1 VTAERR
7 LAKLEG
13 ALSPKAATLL
23 WLAEA
28 HQFGSL
34 PAYVDWLIDQPI
46 SAAPL
51 ERVPEQA
58 RAAAVEAL
66 RGQPREA
73 VQEAA
78 HQAIRDAI
86 FGVELVLR
94 LNSVAEET
102 VRIEGLRYAALFWE
116 MRALA
121 AEAELAR
128 GREHPDADHTIAE
141 RRQAWREGS
150 TGLAAG
156 LFLKEEARALLER
169 RYLEGTPT
177 LFPDLAADWLRLCEQ
192 AERLAGLGDLVDVTA
207 ATVDGARRRRGRA
220 PGRPQIDLHQLR
232 AAALEGAPDEAA
244 SLVDAARA
252 AALDTL
258 GDTDGVAAIAERRLR
273 AERGA

>member
-1 VTAERR
+1 MTAERR
-7 LAKLEG
+7 LGKLEG

-23 WLAEA
+23 WLEEA
-28 HQFGSL
+28 QQFPSL
-34 PAYVDWLIDQPI
+34 PAYVDWLIEQPI

-51 ERVPEQA
+51 ERVPAQA

-66 RGQPREA
+66 RGQPRAA
-73 VQEAA
+73 VREAA

-86 FGVELVLR
+86 FLVELVLR

-141 RRQAWREGS
+141 RWQAWREGS

>member
-1 VTAERR
+1 MTRPRYGSMAERTAGVEPDTGAWANTGR
-7 LAKLEG
+7 ETDLA
-13 ALSPKAATLL
+13 LL
-23 WLAEA
+23 VLRSRRRDPCA
-28 HQFGSL
+28 
-34 PAYVDWLIDQPI
+34 
-46 SAAPL
+46 
-51 ERVPEQA
+51 ERVA
-58 RAAAVEAL
+58 
-66 RGQPREA
+66 
-73 VQEAA
+73 
-78 HQAIRDAI
+78 
-86 FGVELVLR
+86 VELVLR

-141 RRQAWREGS
+141 RWQAWREGS